1 MKPHRLTLVNTL
13 MIGYGLDKQIHQ
25 IYNPPPASREELLG
39 YHDKDYIDFLSR
51 YVVCV
56 MFLHGDFGAHN
67 IPSRGIP
74 DLGSLPVTKTT

>member
-1 MKPHRLTLVNTL
+1 MKPHRLTLVNAL

-51 YVVCV
+51 CAVFTTIRALKV
-56 MFLHGDFGAHN
+56 FLTPG
-67 IPSRGIP
+67 R
-74 DLGSLPVTKTT
+74 

>member
-1 MKPHRLTLVNTL
+1 MKPHRLTLVNAL

-51 YVVCV
+51 HVNVPSPRDSELKD
-56 MFLHGDFGAHN
+56 MFLTREPVDV
-67 IPSRGIP
+67 
-74 DLGSLPVTKTT
+74 GSLHVTKTT